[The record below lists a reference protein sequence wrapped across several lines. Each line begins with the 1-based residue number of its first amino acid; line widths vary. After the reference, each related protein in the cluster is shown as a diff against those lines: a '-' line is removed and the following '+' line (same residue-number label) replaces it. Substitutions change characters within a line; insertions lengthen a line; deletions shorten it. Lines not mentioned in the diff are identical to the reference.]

1 METQGGDEM
10 SKMLVIDR
18 CVDCKRL
25 LSLRTDPE
33 RFYCEELGRAVK
45 EITTIPE
52 WCPLEEVMR

>member
-1 METQGGDEM
+1 M

-18 CVDCKRL
+18 CGDCKRL